1 MNPGS
6 AELDELI
13 LLRAI
18 VENAV
23 DTIITITDQGI
34 ILSANPSVRTLFG
47 YEPEELIGQNVRM
60 LMPEPY
66 YSQHDSYI
74 ASYRETGH
82 RKIIGIGREVEGRR
96 KDGTIFPL
104 DLAVSE
110 STTSRGRIF
119 TGVIHD
125 ITERKKSEQI
135 LIEKEA
141 IEKANDSKNE
151 FLSRMS
157 HELRTPLNAIL
168 GFSQLI
174 QMKNHDGFV
183 QESTQ
188 SILKAGKHLLSLIDE
203 VLDLAKIESG
213 QHSVSLEPVPLQ
225 PLLGHILELTKP
237 LAAEAQVNIVLLPL
251 DDPEVH
257 VWADRRRLLQV
268 FLNLLSNA
276 IKYNRVGGSV
286 TIEARNEGSMMM
298 VSFADTGHGIR
309 PEDHQKLFQPFE
321 RLNTL
326 VPDGSGLGLVLS
338 QRFMDIMNGSVRLAH
353 SDSSGS
359 KFEVLVP
366 YAQSQKYETGRE
378 QSHAENV
385 ALEPLRVAQVL
396 YIEDN
401 VSNMKL
407 VEMVL
412 AQWPNIKMLSAF
424 QGNIGIELAKS
435 HLPDLILLDLHL
447 PDTSGQEV
455 LRRLKGDPSTSRI
468 PVLIITADAT
478 RTQAGH
484 LMALGA
490 EGILTKPIEIPTLVE
505 RIHRL
510 FGSGGGE

>member
-1 MNPGS
+1 MGPGS
-6 AELDELI
+6 SEHDDLI

-23 DTIITITDQGI
+23 DAIITITDGGI
-34 ILSANPSVRTLFG
+34 ILTANPSVRKLFG
-47 YEPEELIGQNVRM
+47 YEPGELIGQNVKM

-66 YSQHDSYI
+66 HSQHDSYI
-74 ASYRETGH
+74 GNYRETGT

-110 STTSRGRIF
+110 SLTSVGRVF

-157 HELRTPLNAIL
+157 HELRTPLNAML
-168 GFSQLI
+168 GFSQLVMMRS
-174 QMKNHDGFV
+174 QDPFV

-203 VLDLAKIESG
+203 VLDLAKIEAG
-213 QHSVSLEPVPLQ
+213 QYSISVEPVPLHSLMGQ
-225 PLLGHILELTKP
+225 VLELTKP
-237 LAAEAQVNIVLLPL
+237 LADDAQVNIVVLPL
-251 DDPEVH
+251 EDRDVH
-257 VWADRRRLLQV
+257 VMADRRRLMQV

-286 TIEARNEGSMMM
+286 TIEAREDSGMML
-298 VSFADTGHGIR
+298 VRFTDTGYGIR
-309 PEDHQKLFQPFE
+309 EEDHHKLFQPFE

-326 VPDGSGLGLVLS
+326 VPEGSGLGLALS
-338 QRFMDIMNGSVRLAH
+338 QRFMEIMNGTVRLAA
-353 SDSSGS
+353 SDPSGS
-359 KFEVLVP
+359 KFDILVP
-366 YAQSQKYETGRE
+366 
-378 QSHAENV
+378 
-385 ALEPLRVAQVL
+385 RVQPQTHTTTQELTMSERMAMASLKTSKVL

-412 AQWPNIKMLSAF
+412 SQWPNVEMLSAF

-455 LRRLKGDPSTSRI
+455 LRRLKGDLLTASI

-478 RTQAGH
+478 KTQSGN

-490 EGILTKPIEIPTLVE
+490 EGILTKPIDIPLLIE
-505 RIHRL
+505 RINHL
-510 FGSGGGE
+510 IGGGYGV